1 MCASFDPFDINDCR
15 DAPRIHARLDILKR
29 MASYAFDSNQR
40 IRETEKELKRR
51 LAALG
56 EE

>member
-1 MCASFDPFDINDCR
+1 MTAGTPHT
-15 DAPRIHARLDILKR
+15 IHARLDILKR

-51 LAALG
+51 LAAL